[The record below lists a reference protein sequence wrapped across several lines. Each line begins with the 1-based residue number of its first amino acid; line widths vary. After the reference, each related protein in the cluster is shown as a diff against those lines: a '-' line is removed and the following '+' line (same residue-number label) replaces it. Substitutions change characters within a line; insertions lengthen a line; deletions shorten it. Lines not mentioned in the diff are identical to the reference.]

1 ISGPDLQHNLGLLIS
16 TLAKSMP
23 AVPVESVAEPVMTLD
38 EISKRLNVSTKTI
51 NRWRRRGLIGLPI
64 LYNGR
69 RQVGFLPSLVE
80 PFLAANQERV
90 DRGSRFSQL
99 SDTEKED
106 ILRCARR
113 LARVSGG
120 TLTEVSRR
128 IARRLGRSPETIRYT
143 IKNYDKSH
151 PEEALFPSITGPL
164 DAESKQLIYNSY
176 RRGISVDQLARRFH
190 RTRTSMYRVIN
201 EVRAHRLLEHP
212 LEWIHHES
220 FNQPGMAAA
229 ILGPM

>member
-1 ISGPDLQHNLGLLIS
+1 MVVTSFKHPALKQLTDQQVRFAPPLRRLEQMRRAERLLAEIDLDKQYPYQFVCYRITEYRPDSYPDLLISGPDLQHDLGQLIS
-16 TLAKSMP
+16 TLARSMP
-23 AVPVESVAEPVMTLD
+23 AVPVESVAEPVMTLE

-51 NRWRRRGLIGLPI
+51 NRWRRRGLIGLPV

-99 SDTEKED
+99 TDEEKEE

-113 LARVSGG
+113 LSRVSGG

-128 IARRLGRSPETIRYT
+128 IARRLGRSPETIRY
-143 IKNYDKSH
+143 
-151 PEEALFPSITGPL
+151 
-164 DAESKQLIYNSY
+164 
-176 RRGISVDQLARRFH
+176 
-190 RTRTSMYRVIN
+190 
-201 EVRAHRLLEHP
+201 
-212 LEWIHHES
+212 
-220 FNQPGMAAA
+220 
-229 ILGPM
+229 